1 MKTIDLHPSEDIQLL
16 DATAPDISKDL
27 SNGTPPAEVAVLHAG
42 QISSMVPASLSV
54 LSLATLA
61 ACGGGGGEAT
71 PLVGSNSPIAAA
83 PGSAPSP
90 TAGAPPAPTTGAA
103 PAPTA
108 TPGTPAPAPSGT
120 AAPAPGATPAPA
132 PGATPAPAPGQAPA
146 PSPAPAPAPGAPA
159 SATNDLEAARF
170 LQQAQF
176 SSIDTEIASVR
187 SGTYANWL
195 QGQYNLPL
203 GQTGFDWLG
212 QRGYNVNN
220 KNQYFFNLALADF
233 MVWNQLF
240 TGTDQ
245 VRRRMALALSEFFV
259 ASLESAEFDW
269 RSQAYAA
276 WWDMLMR
283 NAFGN
288 FRQLLED
295 VTLNAAMGFYLNTRG
310 NEKENPATGRVP
322 DENYAREVMQ
332 LFTIGLVQLNQDGT
346 EKTANGQKLDA
357 YTQQDVTNLA
367 RVFTGYD
374 FDRSVGTFRPVRA
387 NGMGTE
393 DYSLLNLDFVRR
405 PMVLNANRHSTLAV
419 SFLGTNIP
427 ANTPGAQAL
436 KTALDTLF
444 NHPNTG
450 PFFCKQMIQRL
461 VTSSPSPGYV
471 SRVAAAFSNNGQ
483 GVRGDL
489 KAVWS
494 AILLDVEARSP
505 QAQTTAGFGKLRE
518 PIVRFVQWGRTF
530 GFNSASGGWKMFET
544 KSASEK
550 LGQSPLRSPS
560 VFNFFRPGFVPPG
573 TALATSKTAA
583 PEFQLVNES
592 TVGGY
597 LNYMQQV
604 LESGIFVASPPGDP
618 NPFEGPYV
626 QDITASY
633 VRELAIVTDAA
644 ALVARINLVMC
655 AGRLSPATVT
665 IMVNALNATPV
676 TASSDSYFKLSRV
689 RAAILMAMGCAEY
702 LIQK

>member
-1 MKTIDLHPSEDIQLL
+1 M
-16 DATAPDISKDL
+16 
-27 SNGTPPAEVAVLHAG
+27 
-42 QISSMVPASLSV
+42 
-54 LSLATLA
+54 
-61 ACGGGGGEAT
+61 
-71 PLVGSNSPIAAA
+71 
-83 PGSAPSP
+83 
-90 TAGAPPAPTTGAA
+90 
-103 PAPTA
+103 
-108 TPGTPAPAPSGT
+108 
-120 AAPAPGATPAPA
+120 
-132 PGATPAPAPGQAPA
+132 
-146 PSPAPAPAPGAPA
+146 
-159 SATNDLEAARF
+159 
-170 LQQAQF
+170 QQAQF
-176 SSIDTEIASVR
+176 SSTDSEIDGVR
-187 SGTYANWL
+187 RGTYGSWL
-195 QGQYNLPL
+195 QDQFNQAM
-203 GQTGFDWLG
+203 GQTGLDWLT

-220 KNQYFFNLALADF
+220 KSQYFFNSSLADF

-245 VRRRMALALSEFFV
+245 MRRRMSLALSEFFV
-259 ASLESAEFDW
+259 ASLQSAEFEW
-269 RSQAYAA
+269 RSHAYAA
-276 WWDMLMR
+276 WWDLLMR

-295 VTLNAAMGFYLNTRG
+295 VTLNSAMGYYLNTRG

-346 EKTANGQKLDA
+346 EKTTATGQKLDV
-357 YTQQDVTNLA
+357 YTQVDVTNLA

-374 FDRSVGTFRPVRA
+374 FDRSVGTFRPAKSSGV
-387 NGMGTE
+387 GVE

-405 PMVLNANRHSTLAV
+405 PMVFNASKHSSLPKN
-419 SFLGTNIP
+419 FLGTSI
-427 ANTPGAQAL
+427 AAATPGAAAL

-461 VTSSPSPGYV
+461 VTSNPSPAYV
-471 SRVAAAFSNNGQ
+471 GRVAAAFANNGQ

-494 AILLDVEARSP
+494 AILLDAEARSL
-505 QAQTTAGFGKLRE
+505 QAPSTAGFGKLRE
-518 PIVRFVQWGRTF
+518 PMVRFVQWGRSF
-530 GFNSASGGWKMFET
+530 GFTSASGGWKMFET
-544 KSASEK
+544 SSASEK

-573 TALATSKTAA
+573 TALAASKSTA

-597 LNYMQQV
+597 LNYMQEV
-604 LESGIFVASPPGDP
+604 LEGGIYVASPPGDP

-626 QDITASY
+626 QDITASFT
-633 VRELAIVTDAA
+633 RELALVTDAA
-644 ALVARINLVMC
+644 ALVARINLIMC
-655 AGRLSPATVT
+655 AGRLSAATLA

-676 TASSDSYFKLSRV
+676 TASSDTYTKLSRV
-689 RAAILMAMGCAEY
+689 RAAVLMAMGCAEY